1 MINKILIKNLNLTI
15 SNIKTTVDEMRSTQL
30 EGSSYEMHVACDDGD
45 PIAGHVVL
53 QDIYQDLED
62 HNTYSVGK
70 RIYCV
75 VGENTQ
81 SEVSVIDLE

>member
-1 MINKILIKNLNLTI
+1 MIKQIIIKNLNLTI

-30 EGSSYEMHVACDDGD
+30 EGSLYEMHVECDDGD

-53 QDIYQDLED
+53 QDIYQDLKD
-62 HNTYSVGK
+62 HTSYSVGK
-70 RIYCV
+70 SIYCV
-75 VGENTQ
+75 VCENTQ